1 MNLIRIFIN
10 RPVTTIMMV
19 CVFVVL
25 GIVSYQ
31 RIYID
36 LFPEIKLP
44 IVLVT
49 QVYEGAAPEEIE
61 TQVVKKV
68 EDAVSNI
75 SDIKHMTSN
84 VYENFALTI
93 IEFNYGVD
101 VDIKALEVKDKV
113 EAITQD
119 LPDDADKPLIE
130 KFDPFDDPTL
140 SIALFSDTMP
150 IQDIYEYADKVLK
163 DKFSQVSGVAS
174 VDVVGGKER
183 QINVRIDLPRL
194 MNYRVSILDV
204 IAAIRKRNLDVP
216 AGSMDRGKFEIGVR
230 LKGQFESVEEI
241 PEMHFAVEDVGVIQ
255 LKDVATVEDGFKD
268 ITSVAR
274 FKDEEAVILN
284 IYKQTDSNVVE
295 TADGVYLKLD
305 EVKKDLPS
313 GLNIELARD
322 ETDFIRDS
330 ISDALSSIFLGVV
343 LTTLVLFLFLGD
355 IRMAL
360 VAAVVIPTSI
370 ISTFLII
377 QFFGF
382 TLNIITLMAL
392 GVSIGAL
399 VANAIVIIENIHKHM
414 LGHEDPKEGAAR
426 GTWEVAVAVMAA
438 AGTNIVVFIPIAF
451 MKGIFGQVFYPFG
464 ITVVA
469 ATVFSILAS
478 FSLTPMLSSFAMKN
492 AKDLEKGWGFIG
504 RHLIFFSHWIDT
516 LRNEYMRLLEGCL
529 RWRKLTVVFTLA
541 ILAGSIY
548 VMKYVGGEP
557 FPTSDSSQLTIVSE
571 LPQDTSIASSQEV
584 LSRIDAIVQQIPE
597 LKDYTSTIGGKNKG
611 IYDLNTHVRLVD
623 TAHRSRSDKA
633 VADSLIRDL
642 CTIPDLEFS
651 VTAGRSHGNEGDM
664 DIELYG
670 PEYSELVKLS
680 EEVKQIMYD
689 TGNYQSIISSYK
701 TPRKEMRFVSDKFRA
716 SAYGGNN
723 AQLGSVLRASIEGD
737 DSSVLRDRGE
747 EYDIHVS
754 LDEKYTDSINLLGA
768 ILVPLTKDKVLN
780 PINKVGTFVPS
791 RAEANIERK
800 DKQRK
805 ITLTSYFSRL
815 SLTEN
820 MAILKDRFDNL
831 DLKPGYRIE
840 FAGDVEL
847 NREASEATSQAF
859 IIASI
864 LTFMLLA
871 AILNSLMH
879 PFTILLSVP
888 LGLAGVLF
896 SLFFA
901 GITMNMMAMM
911 SIVMLVGIVVN
922 GAILIIDDAMRAI
935 KEGLEPLAAIRD
947 ACSDKFR
954 PILMTNIAI
963 ICGLL
968 PQALGGAGA
977 SFRVALAVP
986 TIGGIIVSTLF
997 TMIFI
1002 PVIFIYMEKIR
1013 RPKEILA
1020 RFFRSGK

>member
-10 RPVTTIMMV
+10 RPVTTIMLV

-25 GIVSYQ
+25 GIISYQ
-31 RIYID
+31 RIYVD
-36 LFPEIKLP
+36 LFPDVTLP

-75 SDIKHMTSN
+75 SDIKHISSS
-84 VYENFALTI
+84 VYENFGLTI
-93 IEFNYGVD
+93 IEFNYGVN

-113 EAITQD
+113 EAITHD

-130 KFDPFDDPTL
+130 KFDPFGEPTL

-150 IQDIYEYADKVLK
+150 IHDIYEYADKVLK

-174 VDVVGGKER
+174 VDVVGGRER
-183 QINVRIDLPRL
+183 QINVRVDLPKL
-194 MNYRVSILDV
+194 MNYRLSILDV
-204 IAAIRKRNLDVP
+204 ISAIRMKNLDVP
-216 AGSMDRGKFEIGVR
+216 AGSMDRGKFKIGVR
-230 LKGQFESVEEI
+230 LKGQFETVEEI
-241 PEMHFAVEDVGVIQ
+241 ADMYFAVEDVGVIQ
-255 LKDVATVEDGFKD
+255 LKDIATIEDGFKD
-268 ITSVAR
+268 IASVAR
-274 FKDEEAVILN
+274 FKGQEAVILN
-284 IYKQTDSNVVE
+284 IFKQTDSNVVN
-295 TADGVYLKLD
+295 TADSAYKRLE
-305 EVKKDLPS
+305 EVRNELPP
-313 GLNIELARD
+313 GLSIELAKD
-322 ETDFIRDS
+322 ATDFIRES
-330 ISDALSSIFLGVV
+330 ISDALSNIFLGVL

-360 VAAVVIPTSI
+360 VAAVVIPSSI
-370 ISTFLII
+370 VSSFLVM
-377 QFFGF
+377 QLFGF

-399 VANAIVIIENIHKHM
+399 VANAIVIIENIHKHI
-414 LGHEDPKEGAAR
+414 LQHDDSREGAAK

-478 FSLTPMLSSFAMKN
+478 FSLTPMLSSFAMRN
-492 AKDLEKGWGFIG
+492 AKDAEQGWGFIG
-504 RHLIFFSHWIDT
+504 RHLMFFSRWIDT
-516 LRNEYMRLLEGCL
+516 LRGEYLLLLETCMK
-529 RWRKLTVVFTLA
+529 WKKMTIVFTLVM
-541 ILAGSIY
+541 LAGSIY
-548 VMKYVGGEP
+548 LMKYVGGEP
-557 FPTSDSSQLTIVSE
+557 FPSSDSSEISIVAE
-571 LPQDTSIASSQEV
+571 LPQDISITASSQV
-584 LSRIDAIVQQIPE
+584 LSRIDAIVSKIPE

-611 IYDLNTHVRLVD
+611 IYDLKVHIRLVD
-623 TAHRSRSDKA
+623 VGMRFRSDKI
-633 VADSLIRDL
+633 VAQSLVEEL
-642 CTIPDLEFS
+642 CAIPDLEFS

-664 DIELYG
+664 DVDIYG
-670 PEYSELVKLS
+670 TEYSELVKLS
-680 EEVKQIMYD
+680 EQVKQIMND

-701 TPRKEMRFVSDKFRA
+701 NPRKEMRFISDDFKTYV
-716 SAYGGNN
+716 YGGNN
-723 AQLGSVLRASIEGD
+723 LRLGTVLRASIDGD

-768 ILVPLTKDKVLN
+768 ILVPLTKDDILN
-780 PINKVGTFVPS
+780 PINKVGMFIPS
-791 RAEANIERK
+791 NAEANIERK

-805 ITLTSYFSRL
+805 ITLRCFFSRL

-820 MAILKDRFDNL
+820 MAILQEKFDEL
-831 DLKPGYRIE
+831 DLKQGYKIE

-847 NREASEATSQAF
+847 NKEASEATSQAF
-859 IIASI
+859 IIASV

-871 AILNSLMH
+871 AILNSIVH
-879 PFTILLSVP
+879 PFTILLSIP
-888 LGLAGVLF
+888 LGLAGVLY
-896 SLFFA
+896 SLFFS
-901 GITMNMMAMM
+901 GITMNMLAMM

-922 GAILIIDDAMRAI
+922 GAILIIDDAMNSI
-935 KEGLEPLAAIRD
+935 KEGIETIPAIRQ

-968 PQALGGAGA
+968 PQALGGSGA
-977 SFRVALAVP
+977 SFRMALAVP

-1002 PVIFIYMEKIR
+1002 PVIFYYMERLR
-1013 RPKEILA
+1013 RSAMILKRLSRA
-1020 RFFRSGK
+1020 K

>member
-1 MNLIRIFIN
+1 MNLIRTFIN

-25 GIVSYQ
+25 GLVSYQ
-31 RIYID
+31 RINVD
-36 LFPEIKLP
+36 LFPDIDVP
-44 IVLVT
+44 IVLIT
-49 QVYEGAAPEEIE
+49 QIYEGAAPEEIE

-68 EDAVSNI
+68 EDAISNI
-75 SDIKHMTSN
+75 SDIKHITSN

-93 IEFNYGVD
+93 IEFHYGVD
-101 VDIKALEVKDKV
+101 VDIKSLEVKDKV
-113 EAITQD
+113 EAITHD
-119 LPDDADKPLIE
+119 LPDDVDKPVIE
-130 KFDPFDDPTL
+130 KFDPFDEPTL
-140 SIALFSDTMP
+140 SIALFSDTLP
-150 IQDIYEYADKVLK
+150 IQEIYEYADKVLK

-183 QINVRIDLPRL
+183 QINVRIDLPKL
-194 MNYRVSILDV
+194 MNYRLSILDV
-204 IAAIRKRNLDVP
+204 IAAIRKHNLDVP
-216 AGSMDRGKFEIGVR
+216 AGSMDSGKFEIGVR

-241 PEMHFAVEDVGVIQ
+241 PNMHIAVEDVGIIQ
-255 LKDVATVEDGFKD
+255 LKDVATVADDFEDLS
-268 ITSVAR
+268 SVAR
-274 FKDEEAVILN
+274 FKGREAVILN
-284 IYKQTDSNVVE
+284 IFKQTDSNVVN
-295 TADGVYLKLD
+295 TADGAYKKLD
-305 EVKKDLPS
+305 EVKKELPA
-313 GLNIELARD
+313 GLRIELAKD
-322 ETDFIRDS
+322 DTDFIRDS

-370 ISTFLII
+370 ISSFLIM

-382 TLNIITLMAL
+382 TLNIVTLMAL

-414 LGHEDPKEGAAR
+414 LGHDDPKEGAAR
-426 GTWEVAVAVMAA
+426 GTWEVAVAVLAA

-451 MKGIFGQVFYPFG
+451 MKGIFGQVFFPFG

-469 ATVFSILAS
+469 ATAFSIIAS

-504 RHLIFFSHWIDT
+504 RHLIFFSRWIDA
-516 LRNEYMRLLEGCL
+516 LRKEYLVVLGACLE
-529 RWRKLTVVFTLA
+529 WRKLTILFTLVTV
-541 ILAGSIY
+541 AGSVY

-557 FPTSDSSQLTIVSE
+557 FPSSDSSEVTIVAE
-571 LPQDTSIASSQEV
+571 LPQDISIAASQEV
-584 LSRIDAIVQQIPE
+584 LSRIDAIAQKIPE

-611 IYDLNTHVRLVD
+611 IYDLKAHIRLND
-623 TAHRSRSDKA
+623 YTERDRSDNA
-633 VADSLIRDL
+633 VAQSLVEDL

-651 VTAGRSHGNEGDM
+651 VTAGRSHGNVGDM
-664 DIELYG
+664 DVELYG
-670 PEYSELVKLS
+670 TDYTELVRLS
-680 EEVKQIMYD
+680 EQVRQIMYA

-701 TPRKEMRFVSDKFRA
+701 TPRKEMRFVSDKFR
-716 SAYGGNN
+716 SSVYGGNN
-723 AQLGSVLRASIEGD
+723 ALFGKVLKASIEGD
-737 DSSVLRDRGE
+737 DTSVLRDRGE
-747 EYDIHVS
+747 EYDINVA
-754 LDEKYTDSINLLGA
+754 LDEKYTNSMNLLGA
-768 ILVPLTKDKVLN
+768 ILVPLTKDEVLN
-780 PINKVGTFVPS
+780 PINKVGTFIPS
-791 RAEANIERK
+791 RAEASIERK

-820 MAILKDRFDNL
+820 MALLQDKFDEL
-831 DLKPGYRIE
+831 DLKPGYKIQ

-847 NREASEATSQAF
+847 NQEASEATSQAF
-859 IIASI
+859 LIASI

-871 AILNSLMH
+871 AILNSITH
-879 PFTILLSVP
+879 PFTILLSIP
-888 LGLAGVLF
+888 LGLAGVLY
-896 SLFFA
+896 SLFFF

-922 GAILIIDDAMRAI
+922 GAILIIDDAMSSI
-935 KEGLEPLAAIRD
+935 KEGKDSLSAIKD
-947 ACSDKFR
+947 ACSEKFR

-977 SFRVALAVP
+977 NFRVALAVP

-997 TMIFI
+997 TMVFI
-1002 PVIFIYMEKIR
+1002 PIIFYYMEKIR
-1013 RPKEILA
+1013 GQEKMLGRV
-1020 RFFRSGK
+1020 FRSRR

>member
-25 GIVSYQ
+25 GYISYQ
-31 RIYID
+31 RIYVD
-36 LFPEIKLP
+36 LFPDIKLP

-49 QVYEGAAPEEIE
+49 QIYEGAAPEEIE
-61 TQVVKKV
+61 NQVVKKV

-75 SDIKHMTSN
+75 SDIKHIASS
-84 VYENFALTI
+84 VYENFGLTI

-119 LPDDADKPLIE
+119 LPDEADKPIIE
-130 KFDPFDDPTL
+130 KFDPFSEPTL
-140 SIALFSDTMP
+140 SIALFSDTIP

-163 DKFSQVSGVAS
+163 DKFSQVAGVAS

-183 QINVRIDLPRL
+183 QINVRVDLPKL
-194 MNYRVSILDV
+194 MNYRLSILDV
-204 IAAIRKRNLDVP
+204 VNAIKRHNLDVP
-216 AGSMDRGKFEIGVR
+216 AGSMDQGMFEIGVR
-230 LKGQFESVEEI
+230 LKGQFESVQEI

-274 FKDEEAVILN
+274 YRGQEAVLLN
-284 IYKQTDSNVVE
+284 IFKQTDSNVVN
-295 TADGVYLKLD
+295 TADAAYKKLE
-305 EVKKDLPS
+305 EVRGELPP
-313 GLNIELARD
+313 GLSIELAKD
-322 ETDFIRDS
+322 DTDFIRES

-370 ISTFLII
+370 VSTFLIM
-377 QFFGF
+377 QFFDF

-399 VANAIVIIENIHKHM
+399 VANAIVIIENIHKHI
-414 LGHEDPKEGAAR
+414 LQHDDPKEGAAK

-469 ATVFSILAS
+469 ATAFSIIAS

-492 AKDLEKGWGFIG
+492 AKDVEQGWGFIG
-504 RHLIFFSHWIDT
+504 RHLIFFSRWIDA
-516 LRNEYMRLLEGCL
+516 LRREYLQLLDLCMKWKITTIL
-529 RWRKLTVVFTLA
+529 FTVVV
-541 ILAGSIY
+541 IAGSFY
-548 VMKYVGGEP
+548 LMKYVGGEP
-557 FPTSDSSQLTIVSE
+557 FPSSDSSEITIVAE
-571 LPQDTSIASSQEV
+571 LPQDTSIHASTQV
-584 LSRIDAIVQQIPE
+584 LTRIGEIVSKTPE
-597 LKDYTSTIGGKNKG
+597 LKDYTTYIGGKNKG
-611 IYDLNTHVRLVD
+611 IYDLKAHVRLVD
-623 TAHRSRSDKA
+623 TTQRSRSDKQ
-633 VADSLIRDL
+633 VADSLIEEL

-664 DIELYG
+664 DVELYG

-680 EEVKQIMYD
+680 EQVMKIMYD

-701 TPRKEMRFVSDKFRA
+701 NPRKEMRFVSDQFR
-716 SAYGGNN
+716 SSVYGGNN
-723 AQLGSVLRASIEGD
+723 LRLGSVLRASIDGD

-754 LDEKYTDSINLLGA
+754 LDEQYTDSINLLGA
-768 ILVPLTKDKVLN
+768 ILVPLTKDDVLN
-780 PINKVGTFVPS
+780 PINKVGTFIPS

-820 MAILKDRFDNL
+820 MEILKDRFDKL
-831 DLKPGYRIE
+831 DLKPGYKIE
-840 FAGDVEL
+840 FAGDVEI
-847 NREASEATSQAF
+847 NKEASEATSQAF
-859 IIASI
+859 IIASV

-871 AILNSLMH
+871 AILNSIMH
-879 PFTILLSVP
+879 PFTILLSIP
-888 LGLAGVLF
+888 LGLAGVLY

-901 GITMNMMAMM
+901 GITMNMLAMM

-922 GAILIIDDAMRAI
+922 GAILIIDDAMNSIR
-935 KEGLEPLAAIRD
+935 EGHDPDSAIRQ
-947 ACSDKFR
+947 ACSEKFR

-968 PQALGGAGA
+968 PQALGGSGA

-1002 PVIFIYMEKIR
+1002 PVIFYYMEKLR
-1013 RPKEILA
+1013 RPSVLTGRLQGRRK
-1020 RFFRSGK
+1020 